1 MSASPT
7 TPVRSEHAGEYRG
20 RERRRSAVVS
30 YERGRTVAGFEAQAA
45 ISKAREAASLASYDI
60 QKLRE
65 DSVEKQAL
73 HNLLTAVD
81 ALITAV
87 DAGSDADAG

>member
-1 MSASPT
+1 MDGNVG
-7 TPVRSEHAGEYRG
+7 VRPSL
-20 RERRRSAVVS
+20 S
-30 YERGRTVAGFEAQAA
+30 YERGRTVAGFEAQGA

-87 DAGSDADAG
+87 DAGSDSDAG

>member
-1 MSASPT
+1 M
-7 TPVRSEHAGEYRG
+7 
-20 RERRRSAVVS
+20 
-30 YERGRTVAGFEAQAA
+30 AGFEAQAA
-45 ISKAREAASLASYDI
+45 LSKAREAASLASYDI

-73 HNLLTAVD
+73 YNLLTAVD

-87 DAGSDADAG
+87 DAGSDSDAG

>member
-1 MSASPT
+1 M
-7 TPVRSEHAGEYRG
+7 RSEHAGEYRG
-20 RERRRSAVVS
+20 RERRRSPVVCH
-30 YERGRTVAGFEAQAA
+30 ERGRTVAGFEAQAA
-45 ISKAREAASLASYDI
+45 LSKAREAASLAGYDI

-87 DAGSDADAG
+87 DDGSDSDAG

>member
-1 MSASPT
+1 M
-7 TPVRSEHAGEYRG
+7 RSGHAGEYRG

-87 DAGSDADAG
+87 DAGSDSDAG

>member
-1 MSASPT
+1 MDGNGGARPSCC
-7 TPVRSEHAGEYRG
+7 H
-20 RERRRSAVVS
+20 
-30 YERGRTVAGFEAQAA
+30 ERGRTVAGFEAQGA

-65 DSVEKQAL
+65 DSVQKQAL

-87 DAGSDADAG
+87 DAGPDSDAG

>member
-1 MSASPT
+1 VDGNGGARPSCC
-7 TPVRSEHAGEYRG
+7 H
-20 RERRRSAVVS
+20 
-30 YERGRTVAGFEAQAA
+30 ERGRTVAGFEAQAA
-45 ISKAREAASLASYDI
+45 LSKAREAASLASYDI

-87 DAGSDADAG
+87 DAGSDSDAG

>member
-1 MSASPT
+1 M
-7 TPVRSEHAGEYRG
+7 
-20 RERRRSAVVS
+20 
-30 YERGRTVAGFEAQAA
+30 AGFEAQAA
-45 ISKAREAASLASYDI
+45 LSKAREAASLASYDI
-60 QKLRE
+60 QKLRLE

-87 DAGSDADAG
+87 DAGSDCRRLAQRTPDWRGPRPRFEVSSPGGRCSTCIARS

>member
-1 MSASPT
+1 M
-7 TPVRSEHAGEYRG
+7 
-20 RERRRSAVVS
+20 
-30 YERGRTVAGFEAQAA
+30 AGFEAQAA

-87 DAGSDADAG
+87 DAGSDSDAG

>member
-1 MSASPT
+1 M
-7 TPVRSEHAGEYRG
+7 
-20 RERRRSAVVS
+20 
-30 YERGRTVAGFEAQAA
+30 AGFEAQAA
-45 ISKAREAASLASYDI
+45 LSKAREAASLASYDI

-87 DAGSDADAG
+87 DTGSDSDAG

>member
-1 MSASPT
+1 M
-7 TPVRSEHAGEYRG
+7 AGL
-20 RERRRSAVVS
+20 
-30 YERGRTVAGFEAQAA
+30 EAQAA
-45 ISKAREAASLASYDI
+45 LSKAREAASLASYDI

-73 HNLLTAVD
+73 HHLLTAVD

>member
-1 MSASPT
+1 M
-7 TPVRSEHAGEYRG
+7 RSGHAGEYRG
-20 RERRRSAVVS
+20 RERRRSAVVLS
-30 YERGRTVAGFEAQAA
+30 YERGRTVAGFEAQGA

-87 DAGSDADAG
+87 DAGSDSDAG

>member
-1 MSASPT
+1 MDGNGGARPSCC
-7 TPVRSEHAGEYRG
+7 H
-20 RERRRSAVVS
+20 
-30 YERGRTVAGFEAQAA
+30 ERGRTVAGFEAQAA
-45 ISKAREAASLASYDI
+45 LSKAREAASLASYDI

-87 DAGSDADAG
+87 DAGSDSDAG